1 MEEQRPYSSSYSDY
15 VEIEYDSFVDVVTIG
30 DHEFYDQV
38 SAGPAV
44 YAAQPIDRRASDPI
58 RERFYKMRSLAN
70 ADPFSRRDS
79 ELFVKQAQFMADF
92 SDDYSDDAPL
102 TMLYP
107 CYQRLGYDQLR
118 TYFSWRTEVRNNRL
132 QPTWLSYIFLY
143 IYELLNGIG
152 VNDPQEGLAKLLDIW
167 LTYRQAEPA
176 LDTYLPRW
184 LKDYHIYYQLPI
196 GFTDF
201 VTVNDL
207 AVFYPEQSLFTETSN
222 NLAIWNS
229 MSSYDITKSKF
240 YLDDNAELMQSCL
253 AYVLGALSELC
264 ASFNMDIAD
273 LFWLGFRSKSYWRPF
288 QRALFVDKTAQ
299 VERTVVISSAE
310 IYNYENRQ
318 WTVDS
323 VVYRSD
329 QRELVGYLLKKT
341 EACLRQASKYR
352 FKITANPGLQRL
364 SITKAGIPFEQLEQT
379 IEQAVQGF
387 IREQNRT
394 VVIVDPT
401 NLSRIREEALDTQDR
416 LTVPD
421 PAESLDIMMTK
432 QIGNQDRMAVT
443 DQELQPCDG
452 ASGYTLETNKT
463 FTVADSALPP
473 DSNGWQDFRQALDT
487 VERQALALVLGEGL
501 ATRELREAVT
511 VTALAEDLATWY
523 LREAAVVP
531 VLNEDLAALE
541 FREAA
546 ATDTSE
552 PEASATQRATA
563 LKTFADQNQIMLE
576 VLLDNINQKA
586 VDYIGDVIM
595 DTAGIPT
602 VFDEYHELIKGVLI

>member
-1 MEEQRPYSSSYSDY
+1 MEEQRLHSSSYDDY

-38 SAGPAV
+38 PAGPAV

-58 RERFYKMRSLAN
+58 RERFYKMRSLAS

-92 SDDYSDDAPL
+92 TDDYSDDVPL

-132 QPTWLSYIFLY
+132 QQTWLSYIFLY
-143 IYELLNGIG
+143 IYELLNGIA
-152 VNDPQEGLAKLLDIW
+152 VSDLQDGLAKLLDIW

-176 LDTYLPRW
+176 LDSYLPRW
-184 LKDYHIYYQLPI
+184 LKDYHIYYQPPI
-196 GFTDF
+196 SFTDF
-201 VTVNDL
+201 VAANDL
-207 AVFYPEQSLFTETSN
+207 SVFYPEQSLFTETSN
-222 NLAIWNS
+222 NLAVWNS
-229 MSSYDITKSKF
+229 MSSYDVTKSKF
-240 YLDDNAELMQSCL
+240 YLDGNAELMQSCL

-264 ASFNMDIAD
+264 ASFSMDIAD

-288 QRALFVDKTAQ
+288 QKALFVDKTAQ
-299 VERTVVISSAE
+299 AERTVVISSAE

-329 QRELVGYLLKKT
+329 RRELVGYLLKKT

-364 SITKAGIPFEQLEQT
+364 SITKAGIPFEQFEQT

-394 VVIVDPT
+394 VVTVDPT

-421 PAESLDIMMTK
+421 PAESFDTMMTK
-432 QIGNQDRMAVT
+432 QIGIQDRSTVS
-443 DQELQPCDG
+443 DQEPQPSDG
-452 ASGYTLETNKT
+452 ASGYTLETDQT
-463 FTVADSALPP
+463 FTVADSALPS
-473 DSNGWQDFRQALDT
+473 DSNGWQDFQQALDT

-501 ATRELREAVT
+501 
-511 VTALAEDLATWY
+511 TALD
-523 LREAAVVP
+523 
-531 VLNEDLAALE
+531 
-541 FREAA
+541 
-546 ATDTSE
+546 
-552 PEASATQRATA
+552 

-602 VFDEYHELIKGVLI
+602 VFTEYHELIKGVLI